1 MVHEQKNKEKINKNM
16 KAWKLFLEDLEKKI
30 GVSTVRKWLSS
41 LEVIKFDACNLY
53 LEAENHFQAQWF
65 QEHIKP
71 ILDKSFYNENFH
83 KIKVHLS
90 VKNVQKKEKQP
101 IEKKFETQSD
111 ALDPYSTFSLF
122 IASENNLMTLKLLK
136 EATIKNSLFNPIFLY
151 GPKGSGKTHLL
162 QACAHKYKE
171 RKLNVFYVNAQSFT
185 NHVVEAIRNG
195 SMQDFRKT
203 YRNLDVLIIDDI
215 HIFSKKYATQEE
227 FFHTFNTLHT
237 QGKTII
243 ISANIATNSMHDIE
257 SRLISRFEW
266 GITLKLEKLEKKE
279 LKLILK
285 NESQL
290 LNLKLDDQ
298 SEKFILDTFT
308 NIISIKKALKTI
320 TLHSHLEK
328 SVSYDFNKIK
338 KYLSSLIN
346 EEKANT
352 LTHDKIIN
360 EVSIYFGITTK
371 DILGKS
377 QTKECALPRQ
387 FSMYLCRELLKMPYM
402 KIGSLFKRDHSTV
415 MTSVKGIKNYL
426 ETKNIEISSA
436 YMELSKKLNIFS

>member
-1 MVHEQKNKEKINKNM
+1 M

-30 GVSTVRKWLSS
+30 GTATVRKWLSN
-41 LEVIKFDACNLY
+41 LDVIKFDACNLY

-71 ILDKSFYNENFH
+71 ILDQNFYNENFH

-90 VKNVQKKEKQP
+90 VKNVQKKDKQQ
-101 IEKKFETQSD
+101 IEKKFEILSD
-111 ALDPYSTFSLF
+111 PLDPYSTFSLF
-122 IASENNLMTLKLLK
+122 VASESNLMTLKLLK
-136 EATIKNSLFNPIFLY
+136 ETTVKNSVFNPIFLY

-162 QACAHKYKE
+162 QACYHKFKE
-171 RKLNVFYVNAQSFT
+171 RNLNVFYVNAQSFT

-195 SMQDFRKT
+195 AMQDFRKT

-237 QGKTII
+237 EGKTII
-243 ISANIATNSMHDIE
+243 ISANVPTNSMHDIE

-266 GITLKLEKLEKKE
+266 GISLKLEKLEKKE
-279 LKLILK
+279 LKVIFNNELEILK
-285 NESQL
+285 
-290 LNLKLDDQ
+290 LNFDPQ
-298 SEKFILDTFT
+298 IEKFILDTFT

-320 TLHSHLEK
+320 ALKADLDNSTSLDL
-328 SVSYDFNKIK
+328 DKIK
-338 KYLSSLIN
+338 KYLSFLIN
-346 EEKANT
+346 EEKEVA
-352 LTHDKIIN
+352 LSHDKIIN
-360 EVSIYFGITTK
+360 EVSVYFGITTK

-377 QTKECALPRQ
+377 QTRECALPRQ

-415 MTSVKGIKNYL
+415 MTSVNSIKSYL
-426 ETKNIEISSA
+426 ENKNVEISSA
-436 YMELSKKLNIFS
+436 YIELSKKLNIFS